1 MICDVCR
8 DQDAS
13 VHLTKVVQ
21 GEVTLL
27 HLCARCAA
35 ERGIETTVTTPP
47 KNVLGEFLHAVH
59 EQAGPGGAAGAQAET
74 QRCTFCGMTL
84 RDFRSTGRLGCA
96 HCYSTFEQSLR
107 ELLRRVHGS
116 SQHVGRRY
124 VLPAPEILHKS
135 TSIGELRDRLRSAI
149 DNEEFELAASLRDK
163 LKVLE

>member
-1 MICDVCR
+1 MLCDVCR

-27 HLCARCAA
+27 HLCAKCAA

-59 EQAGPGGAAGAQAET
+59 EQGAGSPAEAA
-74 QRCTFCGMTL
+74 RCTFCSMTL
-84 RDFRSTGRLGCA
+84 KDFRATGRLGCA

-107 ELLRRVHGS
+107 DLLRRVHGS
-116 SQHVGRRY
+116 AQHVGRRY
-124 VLPAPEILHKS
+124 VPPAPEVMHRS
-135 TSIGELRDRLRSAI
+135 TTIGELRDRLRRAI
-149 DNEEFELAASLRDK
+149 DNEEFEIAASLRDK
-163 LKVLE
+163 LKGME